1 MLSTL
6 VLALPRAPSK
16 GHALQR
22 DDLIWAI
29 RARQDAEQRL
39 TDAVRERH
47 SLGMDA
53 PGSGPVDGVGRY
65 AMGAMALIGLLV
77 AVTAALLAVGAV
89 RDSGVV

>member
-1 MLSTL
+1 MLSTP
-6 VLALPRAPSK
+6 VPVRPRARSN
-16 GHALQR
+16 GHSLQIH
-22 DDLIWAI
+22 DLIWAM

-47 SLGMDA
+47 PLGMDA
-53 PGSGPVDGVGRY
+53 PGSGPSGGVGDY

-77 AVTAALLAVGAV
+77 SATAVLVAVGAV